1 MRPNAEILARVVWNL
16 AQDDSLSVEEKV
28 NKFVA
33 YCQKYN
39 LFYLLPKVL
48 FLLRLRRQ
56 RLSEEEKAKVVTAL
70 PLDKETEKF
79 LLQLAQIDKQAE
91 LDIEEN
97 KNIIGGVIVRYRNKI
112 FDASLKT
119 QLEKIVR
126 HLSN

>member
-16 AQDDSLSVEEKV
+16 AQDDSLPVEEKV
-28 NKFVA
+28 DKFIA

-48 FLLRLRRQ
+48 FLLRLKRQ
-56 RLSEEEKAKVVTAL
+56 RLGEEEKARVVTAL
-70 PLDKETEKF
+70 PLDKDTEKF
-79 LLQLAQIDKQAE
+79 IWQLAQIDKQAE
-91 LDIEEN
+91 VDVEED
-97 KNIIGGVIVRYRNKI
+97 KKIIGGVIVKYRNKI